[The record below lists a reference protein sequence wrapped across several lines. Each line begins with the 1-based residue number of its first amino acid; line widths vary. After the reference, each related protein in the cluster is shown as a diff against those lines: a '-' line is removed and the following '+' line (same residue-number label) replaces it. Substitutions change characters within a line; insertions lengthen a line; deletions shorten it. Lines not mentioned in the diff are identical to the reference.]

1 MVIKVLISISVSLFL
16 VLEPRAKRRP
26 LFCVRLVVLAG
37 FPCKPYPLKLQ
48 SPTLQFATPRPVFCG
63 KIAFCPH
70 FSRKKLCPI
79 EQRIR
84 KIPTFAPTTRI
95 VGNAEVRP
103 MNVSGTARQKSQI
116 AEDVGNLI
124 LRIFDLP

>member
-16 VLEPRAKRRP
+16 VLEPRVKRHP
-26 LFCVRLVVLAG
+26 LFCVQLDVPAGSPCRLNT
-37 FPCKPYPLKLQ
+37 PKLQ
-48 SPTLQFATPRPVFCG
+48 TPTLQFHISRPVFCG
-63 KIAFCPH
+63 KIAFCHH

-103 MNVSGTARQKSQI
+103 MNVSGTARQQSQI